1 MSKFVVGLTGG
12 IGSGKSAASSYFE
25 SLGIRC
31 VDADIV
37 SREVVLP
44 GTRALSEIEKHFG
57 NNVID
62 NQGELNRKILREII
76 FHDPD
81 EKVWLEKLLHPLIRE
96 RIQLLIANSKSPYTI
111 LSSPLLIETK
121 QHLQTDYV
129 LVVDVPENT
138 QLSRTLKRDGGN
150 EKTIKSILSNQLS
163 RTQRLKY
170 ADDIIDNSTDLKTLH
185 AQVESLHKKYLDLA
199 SKK

>member
-12 IGSGKSAASSYFE
+12 IGSGKSAASSHFE
-25 SLGIRC
+25 SLGISC
-31 VDADIV
+31 VDADIT

-44 GTRALSEIEKHFG
+44 GTAALSEIEKHFG

-62 NQGELNRKILREII
+62 NQGELNRKALREII
-76 FHDPD
+76 FHDLD
-81 EKVWLEKLLHPLIRE
+81 EKAWLEKLLHPLIRE

-129 LVVDVPENT
+129 LVVDVPEDT
-138 QLSRTLKRDGGN
+138 QLSRTLKRDGGS

-170 ADDIIDNSTDLKTLH
+170 ADDVIDNSTDLKTLR

>member
-12 IGSGKSAASSYFE
+12 IGSGKSAASSHFE
-25 SLGIRC
+25 SLGISC
-31 VDADIV
+31 VDADIT

-44 GTRALSEIEKHFG
+44 GTAALSEIEKHFG

-62 NQGELNRKILREII
+62 NQGELNRKALREII
-76 FHDPD
+76 FHDLD
-81 EKVWLEKLLHPLIRE
+81 EKAWLEKLLHPLIRE

-129 LVVDVPENT
+129 LVVDVPEDT
-138 QLSRTLKRDGGN
+138 QLSRTLKRDGGS

-170 ADDIIDNSTDLKTLH
+170 ADDVIDNSTDLKTLH
-185 AQVESLHKKYLDLA
+185 VQVESLHKKYLDLA